1 MSAARQGSS
10 ICKGVSDGSV
20 NTLTRKQQGI
30 GGWLERGMRVCVH
43 TCACESLLACGCGY
57 VRVFRRLLG
66 ADGWEWQKAR
76 EEGSIEII
84 RLPLKD

>member
-1 MSAARQGSS
+1 MPAKGAASAKAYLMEASTHSLGNSRGLE
-10 ICKGVSDGSV
+10 DGWSE
-20 NTLTRKQQGI
+20 GC
-30 GGWLERGMRVCVH
+30 VCVH